1 MRYKIFAF
9 PASPKPLKKVLTPKE
24 LKEGG
29 GFLPTPEWKNSF
41 QLYNKGPWRD
51 LTAAAI
57 RRAEEN
63 ETSEYDMPD
72 IACLEEV
79 ESVEALRLFNER
91 YLNNYYKYQLVID
104 SFDPRRID
112 VGVLSNYK
120 IESIITHMF
129 EPVSKD
135 NNDYVFSRD
144 CLEISFEITKNKN
157 LTVFVNHLKSKF
169 VSPFT
174 PKDKVEQ
181 EIKRANDLRLLQAT
195 RVKKIVS
202 SRFKADRFDTEDF
215 VVLGDFND
223 TPTSE
228 FLLPLTVNSKMQ
240 NAVSRLD
247 PKERWTY
254 WWDSKNIVSQIDY
267 ILLSPN
273 LDMNSSAKPYIERRG
288 ISNKIKKFS
297 YLNEKNEENKIKWDY
312 KRFNDVTDNYEASD
326 HCPVFLEL
334 RI

>member
-9 PASPKPLKKVLTPKE
+9 PASPKPLKKVLTPEE

-41 QLYNKGPWRD
+41 QLYNKGPWRN
-51 LTAAAI
+51 LSAAAI
-57 RRAEEN
+57 RRSEQN
-63 ETSEYDMPD
+63 ETSKYDMPD
-72 IACLEEV
+72 IVCLKEV

-112 VGVLSNYK
+112 VGVLSNFK
-120 IESIITHMF
+120 MQSIITHMF
-129 EPVSKD
+129 EPMS
-135 NNDYVFSRD
+135 NENQDYVFNRD

-157 LTVFVNHLKSKF
+157 LTVFLNHLKSKF

-174 PKDKVEQ
+174 PKEKVQQ
-181 EIKRANDLRLLQAT
+181 EIKKANALRLLQAT

-202 SRFKADRFDTEDF
+202 SRFKVDRFDKENF

-223 TPTSE
+223 TPTST
-228 FLLPLTVNSKMQ
+228 FVLPLIVNSGMK
-240 NAVSRLD
+240 NALSRID
-247 PKERWTY
+247 PKERWTH

-273 LDMNSSAKPYIERRG
+273 LDLNSTSKPYIERRG
-288 ISNKIKKFS
+288 ISNRIKKFS
-297 YLNEKNEENKIKWDY
+297 YLNEKNEENNIKWDF
-312 KRFNDVTDNYEASD
+312 KRFNDISDNYEASD
-326 HCPVFLEL
+326 HCPIFLEL